1 MNNQKTKTELSPII
15 VEQINVDQLDDI
27 IYEEYY
33 NIIDVRGIKGIED
46 QGSIPSAINIPFDL
60 IDKVIDEGHDDYN
73 PIFSSDKPF
82 LFCCTGGVMSY
93 MAAIKA
99 QKRGIK
105 NICNLEGGHSAWLKL
120 KGNEVVA

>member
-1 MNNQKTKTELSPII
+1 MNDQITKTKLSPDI
-15 VEQINVDQLDDI
+15 VKQINVDQLDGI

-46 QGSIPSAINIPFDL
+46 QGCIPKAINIPFDL
-60 IDKVIDEGHDDYN
+60 IDEAIDESHDDYN
-73 PIFSSDKPF
+73 PIFSSNKPF

-99 QKRGIK
+99 QKKGFK

-120 KGNEVVA
+120 KAREESA